1 MVKISKKCISGIFQK
16 KKKKKNQKKKISEL
30 LRGLA
35 PKFF

>member
-1 MVKISKKCISGIFQK
+1 MYFWDFPK

-35 PKFF
+35 PNFF

>member
-1 MVKISKKCISGIFQK
+1 MYFWDFPK